1 MHPAKRDPPATLL
14 LTQPDAVEARFYLVR
29 NDVSRFLSALQETE
43 TLSATP
49 QTQHMMVD
57 MLERMAT
64 WQRAW
69 GLPLR
74 SFGE

>member
-1 MHPAKRDPPATLL
+1 M
-14 LTQPDAVEARFYLVR
+14 EARFYLVR
-29 NDVSRFLSALQETE
+29 NDVSRFLSALQKTE